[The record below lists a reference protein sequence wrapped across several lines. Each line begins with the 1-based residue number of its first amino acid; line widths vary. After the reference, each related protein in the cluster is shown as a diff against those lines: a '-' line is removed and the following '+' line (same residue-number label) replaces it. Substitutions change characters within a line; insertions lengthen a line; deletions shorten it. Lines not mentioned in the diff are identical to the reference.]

1 MNWVIHLTPQWP
13 TFYQTFVQ
21 DDIEVSRGRFDKVDV
36 FGFRIAEN
44 NDISKFFFLIKR
56 ICLVVKG
63 GLVLFFNIPRGICHI
78 PKNLL
83 SIKIIFQL
91 FAVVGRFPKILYM
104 PLVLHSH
111 FLSQTANV
119 SAILKIVNPRL
130 YLISTA
136 HGSEVLLGQT
146 SHIVEIAKNQDI
158 IVAASSAVKSKIISD
173 FHYANK
179 PHPLITVRYCR
190 TPEFTNLS
198 PSIKTS
204 KDGLTLLSVARMHPQ
219 KGWLTCITIA
229 TLLRQ
234 AGINFNWK
242 FIGDGPEIEQIN
254 KLIEINEL
262 GEFVEILG
270 RKSREFC
277 LNAMVESQFL
287 VLPSRIFNNES
298 DGLPVV
304 ILEAMRAGTIVVS
317 TNVGGILEAIG
328 NGRGILIEQNIQD
341 TIEKIVKIGSNINA
355 RKKMVVD
362 AQKWAVIN
370 TAMSSSDPL
379 IKIYNRPRI

>member
-1 MNWVIHLTPQWP
+1 MNWVIHLVPEWP
-13 TFYQTFVQ
+13 TKYQTFVQ
-21 DDIEVSRGRFDKVDV
+21 DDIEVSRGSFDEVGI

-44 NDISKFFFLIKR
+44 NNIEKFFFWIKKT
-56 ICLVVKG
+56 CLVIRG
-63 GLVLFFNIPRGICHI
+63 IFVLFFNIPRGIYYV
-78 PKNLL
+78 PKKIL

-91 FAVVGRFPKILYM
+91 FAVIGNFPKILYE

-119 SAILKIVNPRL
+119 SAVLKILNPRL

-146 SHIVEIAKNQDI
+146 PKIVEITKNQDNI
-158 IVAASSAVKSKIISD
+158 IAASSAVKSKLISD
-173 FHYANK
+173 FHFANK

-190 TPEFTNLS
+190 TPEITNLS
-198 PSIKTS
+198 RSVRTS

-229 TLLRQ
+229 TLLKQ
-234 AGINFNWK
+234 EGIDFRWK
-242 FIGDGPEIEQIN
+242 FIGDGPEFEQIN

-277 LNAMVESQFL
+277 LNAMMESQFL
-287 VLPSRIFNNES
+287 VLPSRIVDS
-298 DGLPVV
+298 ACDGLPVV
-304 ILEAMRAGTIVVS
+304 ILEAMRAGAVVVS
-317 TNVGGILEAIG
+317 SDVGGIIEAIG

-341 TIEKIVKIGSNINA
+341 TITKIVEIGFNINA
-355 RKKMVVD
+355 RKKMAVD
-362 AQKWAVIN
+362 AREWAVIN
-370 TAMSSSDPL
+370 TAMNSSDPL
-379 IKIYNRPRI
+379 IKIYNRSRI